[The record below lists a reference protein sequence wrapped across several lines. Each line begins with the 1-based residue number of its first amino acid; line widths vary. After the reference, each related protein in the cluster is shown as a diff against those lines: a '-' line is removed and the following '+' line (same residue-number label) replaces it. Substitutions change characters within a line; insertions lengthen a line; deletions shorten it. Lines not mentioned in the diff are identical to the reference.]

1 LFASSILRSAMATPG
16 EMRYFS
22 TRGGSE
28 TLSFEEVSA
37 SSQLDQ
43 GLTVTGG
50 LDRSGTEWRVSG
62 SSLQDL

>member
-1 LFASSILRSAMATPG
+1 MATPG